1 MKKNSLLLLS
11 LIFYA
16 MLLWGCKKNSTANNS
31 TDTTVSTPFMS
42 SGTWNISSFTQK
54 MEDKTSDFSGM
65 DFNFSSD
72 GKVTVTG
79 VKSADGTWSYSPAV
93 AGYYG
98 GPGTSATFTLNIVS
112 GSTFTNLSRIWNVGT
127 HSATSLQLNHPD
139 ALEDEHVTFT
149 KK

>member
-11 LIFYA
+11 LIFYVI
-16 MLLWGCKKNSTANNS
+16 LLGGCKKSGTANNN

-42 SGTWNISSFTQK
+42 SGAWNISSFTQK
-54 MEDKTSDFSGM
+54 MEDKTADFSGM
-65 DFNFSSD
+65 DFSFSGD

-79 VKSADGTWSYSPAV
+79 LKSADGTWSYSPAV
-93 AGYYG
+93 TGYYG
-98 GPGTSATFTLNIVS
+98 TTGTSATFTLNIVS
-112 GSTFTNLSRIWNVGT
+112 GSTFTNLSRTWNVGT
-127 HSATSLQLNHPD
+127 HSATSLQLNHPE